1 MMQTNLRITDTLYLV
16 VWSVQNVSRGLRC
29 ITLTMNMKTIESR
42 KYE

>member
-16 VWSVQNVSRGLRC
+16 VWSVQNVSRGLRF
-29 ITLTMNMKTIESR
+29 IIPTMNMKTIESK